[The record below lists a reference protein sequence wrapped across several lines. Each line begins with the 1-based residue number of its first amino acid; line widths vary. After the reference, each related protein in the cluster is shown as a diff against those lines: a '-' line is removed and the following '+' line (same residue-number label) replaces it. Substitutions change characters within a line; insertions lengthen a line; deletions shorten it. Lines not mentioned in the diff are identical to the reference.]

1 MSDRLLSV
9 PVPPQQRRPSYDDA
23 GAPDVALALLAAA
36 DADADA
42 FADRLHDGAL
52 QALVVARYA
61 TDAAV
66 RGGDP
71 ALARDA
77 VQEALVALRR
87 AVWMLRPRGAEDLPD
102 ALGELAKRR
111 VAAGLPPLELDLD
124 PGAAAR
130 LAPAARASAYRFVQA
145 VTADSTGEVAA
156 AVRLVAEDS
165 YALLTVT
172 GAGVDDPAAW
182 AARAAALDGRLDRAE
197 DPACLRL
204 PLTPTRSDHEG
215 DR

>member
-1 MSDRLLSV
+1 MSDPVLTRPV
-9 PVPPQQRRPSYDDA
+9 PVAPQQRRPAEAPS
-23 GAPDVALALLAAA
+23 PDVALALLQAADD
-36 DADADA
+36 DADAL
-42 FADRLHDGAL
+42 ADRLHDGAL

-61 TDAAV
+61 TDAAI

-87 AVWMLRPRGAEDLPD
+87 TVWMLRPRGGEDLLD

-111 VAAGLPPLELDLD
+111 VAAGLPTLDLDLD
-124 PGAAAR
+124 PATAAG
-130 LAPAARASAYRFVQA
+130 LSPAARTAAYRFVQA
-145 VTADSTGEVAA
+145 ATADAA
-156 AVRLVAEDS
+156 GAVTLG
-165 YALLTVT
+165 TVT
-172 GAGVDDPAAW
+172 QGAGAYAVLSVAGPGLDDPAPW
-182 AARAAALDGRLDRAE
+182 TARAQALGGRLDRAC

-204 PLTPTRSDHEG
+204 PLNPTSSDLEG

>member
-1 MSDRLLSV
+1 MNDGLLAV
-9 PVPPQQRRPSYDDA
+9 PVPAQSRRDPFGASDGRDDL
-23 GAPDVALALLAAA
+23 GCQLMAAA

-77 VQEALVALRR
+77 VQEALVVLRR
-87 AVWMLRPRGAEDLPD
+87 AVWLLRARGADDLPE
-102 ALGELAKRR
+102 ALAELSKRR
-111 VAAGLPPLELDLD
+111 VAGGGAALDLD
-124 PGAAAR
+124 LDVAVAGALDAAAR
-130 LAPAARASAYRFVQA
+130 AAAYRFVQA
-145 VTADSTGEVAA
+145 ATADAGGRVQLGRDGAY
-156 AVRLVAEDS
+156 AVLSVSGPAP
-165 YALLTVT
+165 
-172 GAGVDDPAAW
+172 AGW
-182 AARAAALDGRLDRAE
+182 TARAAALGGRLEGSAE
-197 DPACLRL
+197 PTRLLL
-204 PLTPTRSDHEG
+204 PLTPPASDPEG